1 MKTEDSYSKPLNLL
15 GTLANSAKS
24 LVMYRMAHGGRRTAA
39 ITGDEPMIQKGLI
52 GTLEVFVRKP
62 ARDPSFIQSG

>member
-1 MKTEDSYSKPLNLL
+1 MHQIDKCWRATIKTEDSYSKPLNLL

-39 ITGDEPMIQKGLI
+39 ITGDEPMIQMGLI
-52 GTLEVFVRKP
+52 
-62 ARDPSFIQSG
+62 